1 MHHFRALKSA
11 VFAVSLAVGV
21 GVGGMA
27 QAANDYP
34 DNTIT
39 FIVPFGAG
47 SATDTLGRLI
57 AEELSKELNN
67 PVVVQNRAGAGGNIG
82 AAQVAEAKPD
92 GYTLLMTAASTA
104 SINHHLFDNIQYD
117 PIEDFAPITNIAK
130 TANVLVATPS
140 IEADTV
146 EELIEL
152 SKNKRLTFASSGSGG
167 SMHLSG
173 EMFKAMSGGDL
184 RHVAYN
190 GSGEALADLLPGRV
204 QLMFCNVPVCLP
216 HINSGKLKAL
226 AVTTAE
232 RSSLLPDVPTV
243 DETGLEG
250 YEVSGWFG
258 LFAPAETDSEIVE
271 LLNEKVT
278 AILNSDEVIEKLQ
291 AQGATPDPL
300 TTAEF
305 AAFVQ
310 AESDKWG
317 KVIEEANITLGK

>member
-1 MHHFRALKSA
+1 MHKFRALKSTL
-11 VFAVSLAVGV
+11 FAASLAVGI

-27 QAANDYP
+27 QAATDYP
-34 DNTIT
+34 NNTIT

-47 SATDTLGRLI
+47 SATDTLGRLV
-57 AEELSKELNN
+57 AEELSKELDN

-117 PIEDFAPITNIAK
+117 PIGDFAPITNVAK

-140 IEADTV
+140 VEADTV

-152 SKNKRLTFASSGSGG
+152 SKEQRLTFASSGSGG

-226 AVTTAE
+226 AVTTSE

-243 DETGLEG
+243 DEAGLEG

-258 LFAPAETDSEIVE
+258 LFAPAETDTEIVE

-278 AILNSDEVIEKLQ
+278 AILSSDEVVEKLQ

-300 TTAEF
+300 TTEEF

>member
-1 MHHFRALKSA
+1 MFRFRALKTA
-11 VFAVSLAVGV
+11 FIAAGLAAGI

-34 DNTIT
+34 DNTVT

-47 SATDTLGRLI
+47 SATDTLGRLV
-57 AEELSKELNN
+57 AEELSKELDN

-104 SINHHLFDNIQYD
+104 SINHHLFDNLQYD
-117 PIEDFAPITNIAK
+117 PIEDFAPITNVAK

-140 IEADTV
+140 LGVDNVAD
-146 EELIEL
+146 LIDL
-152 SKNKRLTFASSGSGG
+152 SKKERLTFASSGSGG

-173 EMFKAMSGGDL
+173 EMFKTMSGGDL

-216 HINSGKLKAL
+216 HINSGKLNAL
-226 AVTTAE
+226 AVTTSE

-243 DETGLEG
+243 DEAGLEG

-258 LFAPAETDSEIVE
+258 LFAPAGTEPEIVE

-278 AILNSDEVIEKLQ
+278 GILSSEDIAEKLQ

-300 TTAEF
+300 TTEEF

-317 KVIEEANITLGK
+317 KVIKEANITLGK

>member
-1 MHHFRALKSA
+1 MFRFRVLKTA
-11 VFAVSLAVGV
+11 FIAAGLAVGI

-27 QAANDYP
+27 HAANDYP

-47 SATDTLGRLI
+47 SATDTLGRLV
-57 AEELSKELNN
+57 AEELSKELDN

-104 SINHHLFDNIQYD
+104 SINHHLFDNLQYD
-117 PIEDFAPITNIAK
+117 PIEDFAPITNVAK

-140 IEADTV
+140 LEVDNVAD
-146 EELIEL
+146 LIDL
-152 SKNKRLTFASSGSGG
+152 SKNERLTFASSGSGG

-216 HINSGKLKAL
+216 HINSGKLNAL
-226 AVTTAE
+226 AVTTSE
-232 RSSLLPDVPTV
+232 RSSLLPDVPTI
-243 DETGLEG
+243 DEAGLEG

-258 LFAPAETDSEIVE
+258 LFAPADTDPEIVE

-278 AILNSDEVIEKLQ
+278 GILSSEEIAEKLQ

-300 TTAEF
+300 TTEEF